1 MSERADVHVSH
12 DDGVAVV
19 SLGGEIDLLSAADVT
34 RAVEAAIDGTG
45 GVIVDLSDV
54 AFMDSQGVA
63 LLDRLGGRLDREGRG
78 LVIVAPTTSIPRRV
92 LEIVDLG
99 IALFEDRTSASAALR
114 GTPAGDGSRPAP
126 GGSTVH

>member
-45 GVIVDLSDV
+45 GVIVDLGGV

-99 IALFEDRTSASAALR
+99 IALFEDRTSARAALR

>member
-12 DDGVAVV
+12 ADGVAVV

-78 LVIVAPTTSIPRRV
+78 LAIVAPTTSIPRRV

-99 IALFEDRTSASAALR
+99 IGLFEDRVSARTVLR
-114 GTPAGDGSRPAP
+114 GSPAGDGSPPISGCSGVR
-126 GGSTVH
+126 